1 MTEQMNVPMLRFGE
15 YAGDWH
21 TTTVGQLVKDGILF
35 KPLDGNHGNIHPKAS
50 DYVES
55 GIPFL
60 MASDI
65 QHGQADLEGCKFIS
79 KELADSL
86 QKGFAC
92 EGDVLLTHKGTVGE
106 TTILQGI
113 NTPYVMLTP
122 QVTYYRVKNSE
133 KLDNVFLQKL
143 FTSESFR
150 KDLFVK
156 ADSGTR
162 PYIGILGQL
171 TLNLTLPEIDE
182 QQKIAS
188 FLSKFDEKIALLTA
202 KKNKLTEYKKG
213 VMQRLFNGKWG
224 KQDGQLTFIPPTLRF
239 KADDGSEFPD
249 WKEKKFGDCFD
260 FFTTNS
266 LSRDKLSYDMGMIK
280 NIHYGD
286 IHTKFR
292 SIFKPE
298 QELVPYIAELDD
310 TKKIKPQSYCQNGD
324 LVFADAS
331 EDYADIGKCIEV
343 RELGNLKLVAGLH
356 THLARPKE
364 KFATG
369 YQAYLQ
375 KSWKMRYQIMRIAQ
389 GTKVLGI
396 STKQLATIYL
406 PVPCYEEQEKIAAFL
421 TSLDSKIECLEFELN
436 KSKEWKKGL
445 LQQMFV

>member
-213 VMQRLFNGKWG
+213 VMQQLFNGKWEE
-224 KQDGQLTFIPPTLRF
+224 QDGQLTFIPPTLRF

-249 WKEKKFGDCFD
+249 WVEKTLGDVSEPPSYGL
-260 FFTTNS
+260 NS
-266 LSRDKLSYDMGMIK
+266 AATKYDGVNKYIRITDIDEDDRSFSPSPLTSPEEV
-280 NIHYGD
+280 NDAYLLEEGD
-286 IHTKFR
+286 I
-292 SIFKPE
+292 
-298 QELVPYIAELDD
+298 
-310 TKKIKPQSYCQNGD
+310 
-324 LVFADAS
+324 VFARTGAS
-331 EDYADIGKCIEV
+331 VGKSYLYNKDDGRLMFAGFLIKFSVSKANPKFISYQMTTSQYEHWVKVMSV
-343 RELGNLKLVAGLH
+343 RSGQPGIN
-356 THLARPKE
+356 
-364 KFATG
+364 
-369 YQAYLQ
+369 
-375 KSWKMRYQIMRIAQ
+375 AQ
-389 GTKVLGI
+389 EY
-396 STKQLATIYL
+396 STYSLNI
-406 PVPCYEEQEKIAAFL
+406 PCTEEQEQIANFLSALDHKIDL
-421 TSLDSKIECLEFELN
+421 LSSELE
-436 KSKEWKKGL
+436 KAKEWKKGL

>member
-65 QHGQADLEGCKFIS
+65 QHGQVDLEGCKFIS

-213 VMQRLFNGKWG
+213 VMQQLFNGKWEE
-224 KQDGQLTFIPPTLRF
+224 QDGQLTFIPPTLRF

-249 WKEKKFGDCFD
+249 WVEKTLGDVSEPPSYGL
-260 FFTTNS
+260 NS
-266 LSRDKLSYDMGMIK
+266 AATKYDGVNKYIRITDIDEDDRSFSPSPLTSPEEV
-280 NIHYGD
+280 NDAYLLEEGD
-286 IHTKFR
+286 I
-292 SIFKPE
+292 
-298 QELVPYIAELDD
+298 
-310 TKKIKPQSYCQNGD
+310 
-324 LVFADAS
+324 VFARTGAS
-331 EDYADIGKCIEV
+331 VGKSYLYNKDDGRLMFAGFLIKFSVSKANPKFISYQMTTSQYEHWVKVMSV
-343 RELGNLKLVAGLH
+343 RSGQPGIN
-356 THLARPKE
+356 
-364 KFATG
+364 
-369 YQAYLQ
+369 
-375 KSWKMRYQIMRIAQ
+375 AQ
-389 GTKVLGI
+389 EY
-396 STKQLATIYL
+396 STYSLNI
-406 PVPCYEEQEKIAAFL
+406 PCTEEQEQIANFLSALDHKIDL
-421 TSLDSKIECLEFELN
+421 LSSELE
-436 KSKEWKKGL
+436 KAKEWKKGL

>member
-213 VMQRLFNGKWG
+213 VMQQLFNGKWEE
-224 KQDGQLTFIPPTLRF
+224 QDGQLTFIPPTLRF

-249 WKEKKFGDCFD
+249 WEAKKGAKLFASISNKNHNSDLPVLAITQNQGAIPRSLIDYNISVADTSVASYKVVEKGDFII
-260 FFTTNS
+260 S
-266 LSRDKLSYDMGMIK
+266 L
-280 NIHYGD
+280 
-286 IHTKFR
+286 R
-292 SIFKPE
+292 SFQGGIE
-298 QELVPYIAELDD
+298 Y
-310 TKKIKPQSYCQNGD
+310 
-324 LVFADAS
+324 S
-331 EDYADIGKCIEV
+331 EYTGICSPAYVI
-343 RELGNLKLVAGLH
+343 L
-356 THLARPKE
+356 RPKIAVSDYFY
-364 KFATG
+364 K
-369 YQAYLQ
+369 YYLKTYPFIVEMQ
-375 KSWKMRYQIMRIAQ
+375 KRLEGIRDGKIISYRYFSEISIPYP
-389 GTKVLGI
+389 TKVEQDKIVCFLSALEQKI
-396 STKQLATIYL
+396 SLATSEL
-406 PVPCYEEQEKIAAFL
+406 EKA
-421 TSLDSKIECLEFELN
+421 
-436 KSKEWKKGL
+436 KEWKKGL